1 MLRSFLLAAG
11 DAAATLSRRRVVA
24 YPGAGALTRR
34 QREVLAAFARG
45 RQTKEIARELG
56 ISEATVKTHLARA
69 TERLGAA
76 TRAQAVARY
85 VSSSRPR

>member
-1 MLRSFLLAAG
+1 MIRSLLFVAG
-11 DAAATLSRRRVVA
+11 GAAAALARRRA
-24 YPGAGALTRR
+24 QAPSRLDLLTAR

-56 ISEATVKTHLARA
+56 IAESTVKSHLANA
-69 TERLGAA
+69 CERLGAQ

-85 VSSSRPR
+85 VELTRR